1 MFCGDLTFNSFLMRQ
16 SCSNAIRF
24 NLKIKVCVSIT
35 HQSAAKIFLPEVFFE
50 EVDSDGFLVTLGED
64 PAAVALDEA

>member
-1 MFCGDLTFNSFLMRQ
+1 ME
-16 SCSNAIRF
+16 
-24 NLKIKVCVSIT
+24 IKVCVSIRQ
-35 HQSAAKIFLPEVFFE
+35 QSAAKIFLPEVFFK

>member
-1 MFCGDLTFNSFLMRQ
+1 MSIRQ
-16 SCSNAIRF
+16 
-24 NLKIKVCVSIT
+24 
-35 HQSAAKIFLPEVFFE
+35 QSAAKIFLPEVFFK